1 VAAEMGPEEALGAV
15 AHGDAPVLETLGQMH
30 LDTLERSQLP
40 EHTYHLVRLAALVA
54 LDATPVSYL
63 VNLGAA
69 HEAGVDARDVQGVL
83 TAIAPIVGSARVT
96 SAAAR
101 TLRALGIVEHAAE
114 EEIEEQAV
122 EQAESPRSW
131 QQDRD
136 R

>member
-1 VAAEMGPEEALGAV
+1 
-15 AHGDAPVLETLGQMH
+15 
-30 LDTLERSQLP
+30 
-40 EHTYHLVRLAALVA
+40 
-54 LDATPVSYL
+54 
-63 VNLGAA
+63 
-69 HEAGVDARDVQGVL
+69 VQGVL

>member
-1 VAAEMGPEEALGAV
+1 MWPHRVRQRAPDPTCSRPDAPQPEGVVMAGEMGPEEALDAL

-54 LDATPVSYL
+54 MDAAPVSYL

-83 TAIAPIVGSARVT
+83 T
-96 SAAAR
+96 
-101 TLRALGIVEHAAE
+101 
-114 EEIEEQAV
+114 
-122 EQAESPRSW
+122 
-131 QQDRD
+131 
-136 R
+136 